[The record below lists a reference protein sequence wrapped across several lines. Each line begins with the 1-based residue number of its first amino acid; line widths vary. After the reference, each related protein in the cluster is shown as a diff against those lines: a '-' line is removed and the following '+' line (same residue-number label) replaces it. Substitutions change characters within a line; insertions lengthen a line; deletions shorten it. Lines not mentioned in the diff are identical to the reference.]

1 MKQYKPSGRKKT
13 DLETILAHKLK
24 AVIDTNLFV
33 SGQFGNNTISAR
45 LQDHWINLDFILV
58 TSIDII
64 KEVNRV
70 FHYPRIQ
77 ERFNPDEENIKR
89 FFRLIFRKAVITK
102 DKYETDRITDDPT
115 DNKFLA
121 CALEGKAD
129 YVVSRD
135 PHLRNLK
142 HYHGI
147 QIVDASTFVGKV
159 EENITR

>member
-1 MKQYKPSGRKKT
+1 MKLSRLSERKKAKVT
-13 DLETILAHKLK
+13 NKIK

-33 SGQFGNNTISAR
+33 SGLFSKKSVSAR
-45 LQDHWINLDFILV
+45 LQASWVNLDFNLV

-70 FHYPRIQ
+70 MHYPRIQ
-77 ERFNPDEENIKR
+77 ERFKPNEEKIKH
-89 FFRLIFRKAVITK
+89 FFRLIFRKAIITK
-102 DKYETDRITDDPT
+102 DLYKTDKITDDPT

-129 YVVSRD
+129 YIISRD

-147 QIVDASTFVGKV
+147 QIVDATLFLSK
-159 EENITR
+159 I

>member
-1 MKQYKPSGRKKT
+1 MEP
-13 DLETILAHKLK
+13 KLK

-33 SGQFGNNTISAR
+33 SGLFSRDTVSSR
-45 LQDHWINLDFILV
+45 LQDHWINLDFILM

-70 FHYPRIQ
+70 LHYPRIQ
-77 ERFNPDEENIKR
+77 QRFNPDEENVKR
-89 FFRLIFRKAVITK
+89 FFKLIFKKALITK
-102 DKYETDRITDDPT
+102 DRYKTDRITDDPT

-129 YVVSRD
+129 YILSRD

-142 HYHGI
+142 HYQGI
-147 QIVDASTFVGKV
+147 QILDATSFLGKI
-159 EENITR
+159 NMS

>member
-1 MKQYKPSGRKKT
+1 LRRR
-13 DLETILAHKLK
+13 LR

-33 SGQFGNNTISAR
+33 SGLFGKNTVSAR
-45 LQDHWINLDFILV
+45 LQNHWINLDFVLV

-77 ERFNPDEENIKR
+77 ERFNPKEETLKR
-89 FFRLIFRKAVITK
+89 FFRLIFRKAIITK
-102 DKYETDRITDDPT
+102 DRYKTNRITDDPT

-142 HYHGI
+142 HFQGI
-147 QIVDASTFVGKV
+147 QIVDASTFLNKIAD
-159 EENITR
+159 E

>member
-1 MKQYKPSGRKKT
+1 MKPSKLLEQKKVT
-13 DLETILAHKLK
+13 EKIKLRRRLR
-24 AVIDTNLFV
+24 AVIDTNLFI
-33 SGQFGNNTISAR
+33 SGLFGKNTVSAR
-45 LQDHWINLDFILV
+45 LQNHWINLDFILV

-70 FHYPRIQ
+70 LHYPRIQ
-77 ERFNPDEENIKR
+77 QRFNPKEETLKR
-89 FFRLIFRKAVITK
+89 FFRLIFRKAIITK
-102 DKYETDRITDDPT
+102 DRYKTNRITDDPT

-129 YVVSRD
+129 YIVSRD

-147 QIVDASTFVGKV
+147 QIVDASMFVSKIAV
-159 EENITR
+159 E

>member
-1 MKQYKPSGRKKT
+1 MQ
-13 DLETILAHKLK
+13 DKLR
-24 AVIDTNLFV
+24 AVVDTNLFV
-33 SGQFGNNTISAR
+33 SGLFSRDSVSAK

-70 FHYPRIQ
+70 LHYPRIH
-77 ERFNPDEENIKR
+77 ERFKPKDETLKR

-102 DKYETDRITDDPT
+102 DTYKTDRITDDPT

-129 YVVSRD
+129 FIVSRD
-135 PHLRNLK
+135 PHLRNIK
-142 HYHGI
+142 HFQGI
-147 QIVDASTFVGKV
+147 QIIDATTFISK
-159 EENITR
+159 IKT

>member
-1 MKQYKPSGRKKT
+1 MRQYKPLELKRVDRKT
-13 DLETILAHKLK
+13 TLEHKLK
-24 AVIDTNLFV
+24 TVIDTNLFV
-33 SGQFGNNTISAR
+33 SGLFGKDTVSAR
-45 LQDHWINLDFILV
+45 LQNHWINLDFILV

-77 ERFNPDEENIKR
+77 ERFNPKEETLKR
-89 FFRLIFRKAVITK
+89 FFRLIFRKAIITK
-102 DKYETDRITDDPT
+102 DRYKTDRITVDPT

-129 YVVSRD
+129 YIVSRD

-147 QIVDASTFVGKV
+147 QIVDASMFVSKISD
-159 EENITR
+159 E